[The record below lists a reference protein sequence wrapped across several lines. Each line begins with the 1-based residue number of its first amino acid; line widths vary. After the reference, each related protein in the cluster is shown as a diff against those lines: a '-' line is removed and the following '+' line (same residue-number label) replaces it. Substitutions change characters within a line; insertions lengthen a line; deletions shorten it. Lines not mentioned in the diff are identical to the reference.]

1 MKHLVFGLI
10 ILYGLVFVSYDY
22 DNPLSCMVMD
32 KVTYDEKVPQKY
44 YTVMIFF
51 VLVGSILFVLS
62 IMESNKEKKNSD

>member
-1 MKHLVFGLI
+1 
-10 ILYGLVFVSYDY
+10 
-22 DNPLSCMVMD
+22 MVMD